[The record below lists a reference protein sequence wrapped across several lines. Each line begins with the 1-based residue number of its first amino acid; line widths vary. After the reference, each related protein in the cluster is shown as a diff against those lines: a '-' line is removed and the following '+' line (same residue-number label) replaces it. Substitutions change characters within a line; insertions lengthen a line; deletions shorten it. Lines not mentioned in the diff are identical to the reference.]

1 MKRKHLPLKTM
12 CGLSAV
18 LSTMVLSTCH
28 TVRTYAPPEAT
39 AVVYP
44 SFLPELPAVD
54 YRAMLSVPIANLEE
68 MEIPPF
74 PEPEITEN
82 FCPRDVNHV
91 ASTDPKLF
99 ANGDMLLIDL
109 LRLQKGNHSF
119 PLPGAKVISPY
130 GGRRRGHSGTDLKTF
145 AGDTIRAVFDGIVRM
160 AKPYASYG
168 NVIVIRHFNG
178 LETVYSHNSR
188 HLVKQGTRVKAGQPI
203 ALTGRTGRATT
214 DHLHF
219 ETRINGRPFNPS
231 LLFDMD
237 KQTLR
242 DNILLCTKNNNRI
255 DVSALNTPAPLK
267 N

>member
-1 MKRKHLPLKTM
+1 MYLSRKTIY
-12 CGLSAV
+12 GLFIA
-18 LSTMVLSTCH
+18 LLTTVLSTCH
-28 TVRTYAPPEAT
+28 SSRMYTLPAKAD
-39 AVVYP
+39 VVYP
-44 SFLPELPAVD
+44 VSTPDSPAVNHPV
-54 YRAMLSVPIANLEE
+54 LSVPFITFEE

-74 PEPEITEN
+74 PAIDITED
-82 FCPRDVNHV
+82 FCSYDVNHV

-99 ANGDMLLIDL
+99 AQRDMLLIDL
-109 LRLQKGNHSF
+109 LRLQKGNYSF

-160 AKPYASYG
+160 AKLYASYG

-178 LETVYSHNSR
+178 LETVYSHNSK
-188 HLVKQGTRVKAGQPI
+188 HLVKQGMQIKAGQPI

-219 ETRINGRPFNPS
+219 ETRVNGHPFDPD

-242 DNILLCTKNNNRI
+242 NKILLCTKNKNRI
-255 DVSALNTPAPLK
+255 RVSSVDSFFPLR